1 MFYRLYFQ
9 QPGVAEAE
17 FERDVRQTFVKLLR
31 NVPRRAPAGGPVGM
45 VPRGGGFLIR
55 FPSLTALQAWLN
67 EARSLDSFALRDR
80 ESASRRRGAVGHRER
95 KRGRRPRRGMGIE
108 IPGFW

>member
-55 FPSLTALQAWLN
+55 FPSLTALQA
-67 EARSLDSFALRDR
+67 
-80 ESASRRRGAVGHRER
+80 
-95 KRGRRPRRGMGIE
+95 
-108 IPGFW
+108 